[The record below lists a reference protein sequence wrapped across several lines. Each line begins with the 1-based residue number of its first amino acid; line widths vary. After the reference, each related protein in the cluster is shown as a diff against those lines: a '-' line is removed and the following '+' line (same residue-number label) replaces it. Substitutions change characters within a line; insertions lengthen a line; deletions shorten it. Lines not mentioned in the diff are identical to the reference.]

1 MAAKKDPSG
10 HPEELLALYDRL
22 IATLPDQQR
31 KGKANPYTSH
41 NGHMF
46 TFLDKEGKLSLR
58 FSKEVQEAFIKKH
71 KAELSIQ
78 YGSVMRGYAVVP
90 EKLMNLKSLKPYFAR
105 SYKYINSL
113 EPKATTKK
121 KKK

>member
-1 MAAKKDPSG
+1 MATKKDPSG
-10 HPEELLALYDRL
+10 HPEELLALYDKL
-22 IATLPDQQR
+22 IATLPEQKR

-46 TFLDKEGKLSLR
+46 SFLDKGGELSLR
-58 FSKEVQEAFIKKH
+58 FSKEDQETFIKKH

-90 EKLMNLKSLKPYFAR
+90 EKMMTFRTLKKYFEM
-105 SYKYINSL
+105 SYKYIDSL

-121 KKK
+121 KK